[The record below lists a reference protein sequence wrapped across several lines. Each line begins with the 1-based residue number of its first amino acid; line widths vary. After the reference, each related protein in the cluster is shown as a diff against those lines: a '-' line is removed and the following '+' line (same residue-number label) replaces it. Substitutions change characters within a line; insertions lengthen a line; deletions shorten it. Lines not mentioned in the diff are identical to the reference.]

1 MTQEEALEIA
11 NGNKEAAGLLV
22 SFDAFCGVLDDVFDK
37 DKEVSDVRLVDRV
50 EPFIE
55 DLLLNPFVQA
65 NRVVLW
71 PIIVSAFNSWLD
83 ANRWQR
89 DGTPQQ
95 QQAADVL
102 KGQYHEFFYF
112 VARLCGGRDHMR
124 LITTKHRRYDYDYK
138 GATK

>member
-11 NGNKEAAGLLV
+11 NDNKEAAGLLV

-65 NRVVLW
+65 NRVVL
-71 PIIVSAFNSWLD
+71 
-83 ANRWQR
+83 
-89 DGTPQQ
+89 
-95 QQAADVL
+95 
-102 KGQYHEFFYF
+102 
-112 VARLCGGRDHMR
+112 
-124 LITTKHRRYDYDYK
+124 
-138 GATK
+138 